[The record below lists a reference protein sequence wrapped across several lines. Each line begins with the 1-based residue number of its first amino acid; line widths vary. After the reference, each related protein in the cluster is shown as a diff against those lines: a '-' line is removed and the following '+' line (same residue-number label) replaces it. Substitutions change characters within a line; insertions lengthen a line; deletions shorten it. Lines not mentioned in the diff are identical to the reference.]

1 MSTDNKQAP
10 RRVVVIGG
18 SGESGHRI
26 VRDLGLR
33 HPALRLASASRHR
46 DGEAELPVGVT
57 WCELD
62 IERPDE
68 ARDRLHAFDLAVI
81 ALGPMEHV
89 GARAH
94 SLCLEAGVDCV
105 DINDSLAAADAI
117 LALDQKAAAN
127 GCRIYTGLGLSPG
140 LSTLLLLQLAHENA
154 SAFGLYRS
162 RLYMGA
168 AHGGGKTSPHAL
180 VASFRKQL
188 EVYRDG
194 RRQRITS
201 PWRDVASRFRFPGH
215 DQPLAL
221 IPYATPETATLARNG
236 AEVGITALDSR
247 FHVQF
252 LPQGLA
258 RAIAAIAPGPTLR
271 AAVARRFHASGQA
284 AKRRRSADPATT
296 LWVYPDD
303 RPHDGLVVHGP
314 LSAYDLTSAVVCAV
328 IDGIVA
334 GWLRTPPG
342 VWSLDGHTTPD
353 QVRRI
358 GDALRRRGVLIRPA
372 PTADDDAERFRFGWC
387 QAIGDSVRTLRHYQ
401 QSWYSAAVPLPPA
414 LGRLQ
419 WSYLRQ
425 SELWTTL
432 RGELGVAGF
441 AALLPRIIRRWFR
454 LHRRTAPYR
463 RRQPP
468 WPTIARDFSL
478 FAAGYGEIRQ
488 VLGQECALALYRR
501 MFLDSGRME
510 MRWLWPDPELF
521 ALLPDPAAAVQDYW
535 SAYLDACQTLG
546 VLEVRCHG
554 DTIQLLDC
562 AYATLFH
569 LFGCPELSG
578 LVREMEREALS
589 DLARAAGLDLEW
601 HTGEDGTAEISL
613 RPLRATLEV
622 EA

>member
-1 MSTDNKQAP
+1 MSTEKTQAP
-10 RRVVVIGG
+10 RSVVVIGG
-18 SGESGHRI
+18 TGESGHRI
-26 VRDLGLR
+26 VRDLRLR
-33 HPALRLASASRHR
+33 HPALRLASASRRR
-46 DGEAELPVGVT
+46 DAETELPAGVT

-68 ARDRLHAFDLAVI
+68 ARDRLRAFDLAVI

-117 LALDQKAAAN
+117 LALEQQAAAN
-127 GCRIYTGLGLSPG
+127 GCRIHTGLGLSPG

-154 SAFGLYRS
+154 SAAGLYRS

-168 AHGGGKTSPHAL
+168 AHGGGRTSPHAL
-180 VASFRKQL
+180 VASFRRQL

-194 RRQRITS
+194 RRQRIAS
-201 PWRDVASRFRFPGH
+201 PWRDAASRFRFPGH
-215 DQPLAL
+215 DQPLSL

-258 RAIAAIAPGPTLR
+258 RAIAAIAPGPALR
-271 AAVARRFHASGQA
+271 EAVARRFHASGQA

-303 RPHDGLVVHGP
+303 RPQDGLVVHGP
-314 LSAYDLTSAVVCAV
+314 LSAYDLTSAMVCAV

-334 GWLRTPPG
+334 GWLQTRPG

-353 QVRRI
+353 QIHRL

-372 PTADDDAERFRFGWC
+372 SAADDDAERFRFGWC
-387 QAIGDSVRTLRHYQ
+387 QPIGDSVRTLRHHQ

-419 WSYLRQ
+419 RSYLRR

-441 AALLPRIIRRWFR
+441 TALLPRIIRRWFG
-454 LHRRTAPYR
+454 LHRRTTPYR

-468 WPTIARDFSL
+468 WPTIAREFSL

-488 VLGQECALALYRR
+488 ALGQERALALYRR
-501 MFLDSGRME
+501 MFLDSARME

-521 ALLPDPAAAVQDYW
+521 ALLPDPAAAVRDYW
-535 SAYLDACQTLG
+535 SAYLDDCQTLG
-546 VLEVRCHG
+546 VLEVQRHG
-554 DTIQLLDC
+554 DTVQLHDC

-589 DLARAAGLDLEW
+589 GPARAAGLDLEW

-613 RPLRATLEV
+613 RPLRATLEI

>member
-1 MSTDNKQAP
+1 MSTESKQAP
-10 RRVVVIGG
+10 RSVVVIGG
-18 SGESGHRI
+18 SGESGRRI
-26 VRDLGLR
+26 VRDLRMR
-33 HPALRLASASRHR
+33 HPALRVASASRHR
-46 DGEAELPVGVT
+46 DGESELPAGAT

-68 ARDRLHAFDLAVI
+68 ARDRLRAFDLAVI

-117 LALDQKAAAN
+117 LALDQQAAAN
-127 GCRIYTGLGLSPG
+127 GCRIHTGLGLSPG

-154 SAFGLYRS
+154 SAAGLYRS

-180 VASFRKQL
+180 VASLRKQL

-194 RRQRITS
+194 RRQRIAS
-201 PWRDVASRFRFPGH
+201 PWHDAASRLRFPGH

-221 IPYATPETATLARNG
+221 IPYATPETATLSRNG
-236 AEVGITALDSR
+236 AQAGITGLDSR

-258 RAIAAIAPGPTLR
+258 RAIAAIAPGPALR
-271 AAVARRFHASGQA
+271 DAVARRFHASGQA
-284 AKRRRSADPATT
+284 AKLRRSADPATT

-314 LSAYDLTSAVVCAV
+314 LSAYDLTSAMVCAV
-328 IDGIVA
+328 IDGVVA

-353 QVRRI
+353 QVQRL

-372 PTADDDAERFRFGWC
+372 ATAEDDAERFRFGWC
-387 QAIGDSVRTLRHYQ
+387 QAIGNCVRTLRHHHK
-401 QSWYSAAVPLPPA
+401 SWYSAAVPLPPA

-419 WSYLRQ
+419 RSCLRR

-441 AALLPRIIRRWFR
+441 AALLPRIARRWFGF
-454 LHRRTAPYR
+454 HRRTASYR

-478 FAAGYGEIRQ
+478 FAAGYREIRQ
-488 VLGQECALALYRR
+488 VLGQARALTLYRR

-521 ALLPDPAAAVQDYW
+521 ALLPDPAAAVRDYW
-535 SAYLDACQTLG
+535 SAYLDDCQTLG
-546 VLEVRCHG
+546 LLEVRRDG
-554 DTIQLLDC
+554 DTFQLHDC
-562 AYATLFH
+562 AYATLFR
-569 LFGCPELSG
+569 LLGCPELSG
-578 LVREMEREALS
+578 LVREMERDALS
-589 DLARAAGLDLEW
+589 DLARAVGLDLEW
-601 HTGEDGTAEISL
+601 HAGEKGGAEITL
-613 RPLRATLEV
+613 RPSRSPLEV

>member
-10 RRVVVIGG
+10 RSVVVIGG
-18 SGESGHRI
+18 SGESGRRI
-26 VRDLGLR
+26 IRDLRLR
-33 HPALRLASASRHR
+33 HPMLHLASTSRHR
-46 DGEAELPVGVT
+46 DGEAELPEGVT

-62 IERPDE
+62 TKRPDE
-68 ARDRLHAFDLAVI
+68 ARDRLRAFDLAVI
-81 ALGPMEHV
+81 ALGPMEHI
-89 GARAH
+89 GAKAH
-94 SLCLEAGVDCV
+94 KLCLEAGVDCV

-117 LALDQKAAAN
+117 LALDQQAAAN

-140 LSTLLLLQLAHENA
+140 LSTLLLLQLAHNNA
-154 SAFGLYRS
+154 STTGLYRS

-168 AHGGGKTSPHAL
+168 AHGGGKASPHAL
-180 VASFRKQL
+180 VASFRRQL

-194 RRQRITS
+194 RRQRIAS
-201 PWRDVASRFRFPGH
+201 PWFDIASRFRFPGH

-236 AEVGITALDSR
+236 AEVGITALDNR
-247 FHVQF
+247 FHIQF
-252 LPQGLA
+252 LPQCLA
-258 RAIAAIAPGPTLR
+258 RVIAIIAPGPALR
-271 AAVARRFHASGQA
+271 DAVARRFYASGQA
-284 AKRRRSADPATT
+284 VKRRRSADSATT

-303 RPHDGLVVHGP
+303 RPQDGLVVHGP
-314 LSAYDLTSAVVCAV
+314 LSAYDLTSAMVCAV

-334 GWLRTPPG
+334 GWLHTRPG
-342 VWSLDGHTTPD
+342 VWSLDGHTTQD
-353 QVRRI
+353 QVHQL
-358 GDALRRRGVLIRPA
+358 GHALRRRGVLIRPVSA
-372 PTADDDAERFRFGWC
+372 ADDDTERFRFGWC
-387 QAIGDSVRTLRHYQ
+387 QPIGDSVRALRHYQ
-401 QSWYSAAVPLPPA
+401 QSWYSAAVPLPPM

-419 WSYLRQ
+419 WSCLHQ

-432 RGELGVAGF
+432 HGELGVARF
-441 AALLPRIIRRWFR
+441 TALLPRIIWRWFR
-454 LHRRTAPYR
+454 LHRRTTPYR

-488 VLGQECALALYRR
+488 ALGQERALALYQH
-501 MFLDSGRME
+501 MFLDSARME

-521 ALLPDPAAAVQDYW
+521 ALFPDPAAAVRDYW
-535 SAYLDACQTLG
+535 SAYLDDCQTLG
-546 VLEVRCHG
+546 VLEVQHHG

-562 AYATLFH
+562 AYAILFH

-589 DLARAAGLDLEW
+589 NLVRAAGLDLEW
-601 HTGEDGTAEISL
+601 HTGEDGTAEITL
-613 RPLRATLEV
+613 HPLRTTLEV